1 MFPEEE
7 ASRCLGVDKEGFTE
21 QVTFKLICGLSGQEG
36 EGGHSR
42 QSKVHEPKQGSIKEQ
57 QIAQWGWSIV
67 VVREDQAETGMNK
80 FVSKAKEFR
89 L

>member
-1 MFPEEE
+1 M
-7 ASRCLGVDKEGFTE
+7 
-21 QVTFKLICGLSGQEG
+21 TFKLTCGLSGQEG
-36 EGGHSR
+36 EEGHSR
-42 QSKVHEPKQGSIKEQ
+42 QSKVHEPKQGSIKEHSTLWKQ

-67 VVREDQAETGMNK
+67 VVREDLAETGMNR